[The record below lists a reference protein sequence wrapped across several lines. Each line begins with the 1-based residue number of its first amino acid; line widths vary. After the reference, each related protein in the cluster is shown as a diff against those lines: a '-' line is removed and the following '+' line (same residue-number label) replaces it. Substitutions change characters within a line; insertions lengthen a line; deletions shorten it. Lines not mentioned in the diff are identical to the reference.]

1 MTSRELNV
9 MISSRCQNYDC
20 EEGTFPLEEV
30 RARVATA
37 LEELKPFGVQIY
49 TIWYNERHSGGAQTD
64 GYNQCLEQAT
74 GEDIVLCLWNGH
86 AGTDRI
92 CESEYQAAVE
102 SAPKKVRLVQ
112 LPKALGIPVGQEFS
126 PDIQPLF
133 QVGNDPDEAV
143 AAACRCVLQATLDL
157 ALDGV
162 RSARK
167 SRFESGQ
174 SLSWNRLNYV
184 QRHEQ
189 MVNTMVRHLRG
200 NGVAFPYEWRGTKV
214 LIVCHAVPDRFT
226 VAEAKSF
233 TGRPQ
238 FKDNLLL
245 PQMGDDIV
253 GPVHYIACHRT
264 ITEVQAKTMAGM
276 DDVLVVASSFG
287 IYLADRVHKAQFLFL
302 ANCRDAASTR
312 ARLEEAHRW
321 VRSQELDG
329 LCRRARARKAILR
342 TIQEHLD

>member
-1 MTSRELNV
+1 
-9 MISSRCQNYDC
+9 MITSRCQDYDI
-20 EEGTFPLEEV
+20 EGGRFPLEKV
-30 RARVATA
+30 RAKVATA
-37 LEELKPFGVQIY
+37 LEKLEPFGVQLY
-49 TIWYNERHSGGAQTD
+49 KVWYNERHSGGAQTD
-64 GYNQCLEQAT
+64 GYSQCLEQAK

-92 CESEYQAAVE
+92 CESEFQAAVE
-102 SAPKKVRLVQ
+102 SAPRKVRLVE
-112 LPKALGIPVGQEFS
+112 LPKALEISPEEEFTPGIK
-126 PDIQPLF
+126 PLF
-133 QVGNDPDEAV
+133 QVGNDLDQAV
-143 AAACRCVLQATLDL
+143 EAACRCVLQATLDL

-184 QRHEQ
+184 QRHAQ
-189 MVNTMVRHLRG
+189 MVSTMVQQLGG
-200 NGVAFPYEWRGTKV
+200 NGVAFPYDWRDTKV
-214 LIVCHAVPDRFT
+214 LVCCHAVPDRFT
-226 VAEAKSF
+226 VAEARGF

-238 FKDNLLL
+238 FKDNSLL
-245 PQMGDDIV
+245 PLMGEEVV
-253 GPVHYIACHRT
+253 GPIHYVACHRT
-264 ITEVQAKTMAGM
+264 ITEVQAKAMAGM

-321 VRSQELDG
+321 VRSQELEG

-342 TIQEHLD
+342 TIQEHLEETMS